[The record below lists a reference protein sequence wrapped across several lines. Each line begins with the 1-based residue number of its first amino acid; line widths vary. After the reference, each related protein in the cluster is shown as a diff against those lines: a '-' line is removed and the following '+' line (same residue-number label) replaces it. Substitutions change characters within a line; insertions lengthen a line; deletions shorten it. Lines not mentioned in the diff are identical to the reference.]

1 MQQIRLAVLGFGNV
15 GRALATLLL
24 EKQDE
29 LGQRY
34 GLAFSFSGGYT
45 RSAGGWHAAPGSGPA
60 APLASCR
67 AGGRAGGAP
76 PAPAPPGAPGVPR
89 GALPLA
95 PRRPAA
101 LP

>member
-45 RSAGGWHAAPGSGPA
+45 RSAGGGQAAAGMAPAALPASGWPGGSAGSG
-60 APLASCR
+60 
-67 AGGRAGGAP
+67 P
-76 PAPAPPGAPGVPR
+76 PAPAPARAEGFAG
-89 GALPLA
+89 
-95 PRRPAA
+95 AA
-101 LP
+101 LPFAGPCPANNP